1 MFHDENI
8 KHQKHEYLHLIVLQI
23 RLELLI
29 SLIMMSLIVVQ
40 IVLHDKLVLS
50 DQVVVLRQHLQQHLV
65 LIINV
70 IGQIIDEVVLENVLE
85 IQATQSV
92 LREFH
97 IVVWVE
103 LLQLTSVV
111 LLMKYVV

>member
-1 MFHDENI
+1 M
-8 KHQKHEYLHLIVLQI
+8 
-23 RLELLI
+23 
-29 SLIMMSLIVVQ
+29 
-40 IVLHDKLVLS
+40 
-50 DQVVVLRQHLQQHLV
+50 

-97 IVVWVE
+97 IVVWVVVI
-103 LLQLTSVV
+103 QLASVV
-111 LLMKYVV
+111 FLMKYVV